1 VVSTISVLS
10 VIGLCVIKI
19 IFMYPYVPLIS
30 MKVAANGSAI
40 GCAFGSRGTD
50 LQSVVLTRCIAAGVQ
65 LVG

>member
-1 VVSTISVLS
+1 MVSTISVLS

-30 MKVAANGSAI
+30 IKVAANGSTI
-40 GCAFGSRGTD
+40 GCALGSRGTD
-50 LQSVVLTRCIAAGVQ
+50 LQSVVFTRRIAVGVQ